1 MEDRLNYI
9 TDPKTIVSFVIF
21 VFWLGATWSNL
32 NWRVKQLEEKVKE
45 FDVVW
50 IKTALKEI
58 QRDIERIR
66 SEMKK

>member
-58 QRDIERIR
+58 QRDIEWIR

>member
-21 VFWLGATWSNL
+21 IFWLGATWSNL

>member
-1 MEDRLNYI
+1 MEERLNYI